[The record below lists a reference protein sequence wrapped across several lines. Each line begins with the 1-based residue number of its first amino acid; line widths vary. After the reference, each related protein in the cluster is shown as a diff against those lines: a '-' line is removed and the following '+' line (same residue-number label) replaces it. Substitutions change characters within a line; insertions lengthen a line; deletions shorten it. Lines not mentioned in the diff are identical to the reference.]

1 MHVKIYGYKETFYDH
16 IDKYTCS
23 KKNVDC
29 LNFPDRLKST
39 QPTYFNHCH

>member
-1 MHVKIYGYKETFYDH
+1 MHGKIYGYKETFYDH
-16 IDKYTCS
+16 IDKYGG
-23 KKNVDC
+23 KNVDC